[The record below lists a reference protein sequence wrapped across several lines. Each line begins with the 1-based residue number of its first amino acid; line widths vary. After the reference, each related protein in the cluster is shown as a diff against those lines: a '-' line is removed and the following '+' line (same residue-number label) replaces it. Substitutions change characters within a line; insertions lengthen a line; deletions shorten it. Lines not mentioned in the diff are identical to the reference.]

1 MAAGT
6 VGVGA
11 GARLGA
17 GKWDGDG
24 LVAPAGE
31 DSIPCSWLV
40 EALERLLE
48 DEDDEA
54 DAVMLVLDDA
64 VLVSGMLCVVVVE
77 FFWMFW

>member
-1 MAAGT
+1 M
-6 VGVGA
+6 
-11 GARLGA
+11 
-17 GKWDGDG
+17 
-24 LVAPAGE
+24 
-31 DSIPCSWLV
+31 PCSWLV

-77 FFWMFW
+77 FF

>member
-17 GKWDGDG
+17 GKWGGDG

-31 DSIPCSWLV
+31 DSMPCSWLV
-40 EALERLLE
+40 EALERMLD

-54 DAVMLVLDDA
+54 DAVM
-64 VLVSGMLCVVVVE
+64 
-77 FFWMFW
+77 